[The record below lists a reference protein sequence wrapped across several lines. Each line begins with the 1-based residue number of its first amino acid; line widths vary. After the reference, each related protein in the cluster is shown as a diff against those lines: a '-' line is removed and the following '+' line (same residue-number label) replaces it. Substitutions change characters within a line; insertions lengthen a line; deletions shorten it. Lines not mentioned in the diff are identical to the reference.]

1 MRCVVVFLFGKY
13 VNFELFYFLFGIK
26 YYFIFYDL
34 FIDLKMICLGYFL
47 VMDFLDIKCIFRM
60 EGNWCKDGKVF
71 WEI

>member
-1 MRCVVVFLFGKY
+1 MIY
-13 VNFELFYFLFGIK
+13 
-26 YYFIFYDL
+26 
-34 FIDLKMICLGYFL
+34 FIDLKMICLGRFL